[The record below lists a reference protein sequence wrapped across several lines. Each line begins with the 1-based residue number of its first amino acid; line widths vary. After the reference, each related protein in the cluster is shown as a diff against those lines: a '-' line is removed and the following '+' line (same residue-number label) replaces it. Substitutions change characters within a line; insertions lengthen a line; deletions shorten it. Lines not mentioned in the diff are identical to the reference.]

1 MLSERKNQMRIAIVG
16 WGAIAQRVVELLLDR
31 NENIVVAGIAARTRK
46 SAGELPGGARWL
58 SEPAALRD
66 LAPDLVVEAAGRDAV
81 EPWGM
86 ASLNCAPAFAV
97 CSTSAFC
104 DDALL
109 QRLTNVA
116 ERCGS
121 QILVPSG
128 ALGGLDALAA
138 ASRLPLDS
146 VTHHIIKPP
155 AAWRGTLAETLVDL
169 DGLTK
174 AQVFFE
180 GSARA
185 AATSF
190 PANANVAALSALAG
204 VGFERTF
211 VQLIADPTI
220 KQNCHHLVASG
231 SFGSLSIK
239 LENRPLLN
247 NPRSSELAALSLV
260 RLVESRARP
269 VSI

>member
-1 MLSERKNQMRIAIVG
+1 MLSGRKNQMRLAIVG
-16 WGAIAQRVVELLLDR
+16 WGAIARRSAQLLLDR
-31 NENIVVAGIAARTRK
+31 NQNIVVAGIAEQGPKNDRD
-46 SAGELPGGARWL
+46 LPDGAKWL
-58 SEPAALRD
+58 TEPADLRD

-81 EPWGM
+81 EPWAMVGL
-86 ASLNCAPAFAV
+86 SCAPAFGI

-116 ERCGS
+116 ERHGS
-121 QILVPSG
+121 QILIPSG

-138 ASRLPLDS
+138 ASRLPLES
-146 VTHHIIKPP
+146 VTHRIIKPP

-169 DGLTK
+169 QALTT

-204 VGFERTF
+204 IGFEQTF
-211 VQLIADPTI
+211 VQLIADPAI

-231 SFGSLSIK
+231 SFGSLSVK
-239 LENRPLLN
+239 LENRPLPT

-260 RLVESRARP
+260 RLVESRIRP
-269 VSI
+269 VTF